1 MKPIR
6 ALTLVCA
13 LLALA
18 VAAAEPRA
26 QLTGGAIAADV
37 TVQGA
42 KHPHYRLAAG
52 KLMALRIEGPAALR
66 LEMRVEGALPATLT
80 VALTL
85 DGKIAARAPISTELE
100 PEATSDLDLPVSRAF
115 AIAVSVP
122 AGKHT
127 AALLWPKGMPKD
139 ALVAVRGVQ
148 VSAPEEYVL
157 PAPSAPELPLPSAS
171 AVETKPPPLLAPTV
185 APSVPPLPLPA
196 AEAAVPKPLPPP
208 SPETA
213 AAPGPLP
220 PPSPETAA
228 APEPSLATVAAAQA
242 PQLTTVEA
250 SAAGEATKPL
260 AATVPPAMGPAAR
273 TRERLPPESA
283 PWSVTLLAGAER
295 SSEQFTEAEALA
307 HLGVEATRTIWM
319 TGLAVFQF
327 DWRNS
332 RQTYVLGQPGV
343 GPAKVDEQRYDTMLA
358 VGYDFGPLFDTPRL
372 LLAPVVGVKYVRLQN
387 SAFPADL
394 FGVDLMGRA
403 RYALSAA
410 VGVHAN
416 VGWMYNLI
424 HSSRFSAI
432 GTPFSQFG
440 VRAGFDF
447 PLPAGYALALDYQ
460 GDILSFDYST
470 RVAHGATAGFGKS
483 F

>member
-13 LLALA
+13 LVPLA

-127 AALLWPKGMPKD
+127 AALRWPKGMPKD

-171 AVETKPPPLLAPTV
+171 AVETKPPPLPELPPSL

-196 AEAAVPKPLPPP
+196 AEAAAPK
-208 SPETA
+208 
-213 AAPGPLP
+213 PLP

-343 GPAKVDEQRYDTMLA
+343 GPAKVDEQRYDTMLG
-358 VGYDFGPLFDTPRL
+358 VGYDFGPLFDNPRL
-372 LLAPVVGVKYVRLQN
+372 LLAPVVGLKYVRLQN

-403 RYALSAA
+403 RYSLSAA

-416 VGWMYNLI
+416 AGWFYNLI
-424 HSSRFSAI
+424 HPTRFSAI

-447 PLPAGYALALDYQ
+447 PLPGGYALALDYQ
-460 GDILSFDYST
+460 GDILSFDYSY
-470 RVAHGATAGFGKS
+470 RVAHGASAGFGKS